1 MRKYAGL
8 MLLAVMLASGCA
20 RNGIATKV
28 LNGCDW
34 TEYILMSRKDELTK
48 GTEDQI
54 IRHNKRR
61 KRICGK

>member
-1 MRKYAGL
+1 MRSHTIVADSD
-8 MLLAVMLASGCA
+8 APACA
-20 RNGIATKV
+20 RNGIASKV

-48 GTEDQI
+48 GTEDRI